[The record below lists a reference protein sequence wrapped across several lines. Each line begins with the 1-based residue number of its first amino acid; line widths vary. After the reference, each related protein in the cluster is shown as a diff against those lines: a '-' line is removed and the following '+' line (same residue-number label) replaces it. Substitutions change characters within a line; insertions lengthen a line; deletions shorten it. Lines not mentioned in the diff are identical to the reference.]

1 MPELVPAE
9 PGTPGTLAEAL
20 AQLQGRLPRVAKEH
34 TAKVT
39 SQKTG
44 NTHTYAYADLTDV
57 SEKLLPILSALG
69 LSFIARPSILTI
81 EGSAQF
87 VLHYSLLHSSGSE
100 LSGTYPLPDPDRL
113 GPQDLGKAITYAR
126 RYALCAVTG
135 LAPGGDDDDAGAAQQ
150 GHQADPTRRASGAG
164 TYQNT
169 AGSTAS
175 GATSPSRQPR
185 NVPDAQLA
193 ASGQM
198 TRAQKADHERLAAD
212 TVRGGKAERSHP
224 RGPDPDDPW
233 AQDAPV
239 DHQRVAALR
248 ANLDGRDL
256 ADLEDKPGTSTLDQ
270 QMAIATRLAAK
281 GITSR
286 EDKLVFCGHTTGR
299 DIGSSKE
306 LSYSEAVSVLRAA
319 DELEAVNA

>member
-1 MPELVPAE
+1 MMTMPELVPAE
-9 PGTPGTLAEAL
+9 PGTLAEAL

-57 SEKLLPILSALG
+57 SEKLLPLTASLG
-69 LSFIARPSILTI
+69 LSFTACPTI
-81 EGSAQF
+81 RTEDGRF
-87 VLHYSLLHSSGSE
+87 VLAYTLLHHSGE
-100 LSGTYPLPDPDRL
+100 TITGLYPLPDPDRL

-150 GHQADPTRRASGAG
+150 EHQQLPRTGTNASLREQGRMD
-164 TYQNT
+164 
-169 AGSTAS
+169 
-175 GATSPSRQPR
+175 RQ
-185 NVPDAQLA
+185 
-193 ASGQM
+193 
-198 TRAQKADHERLAAD
+198 QKSAHEQLAAD
-212 TVRGGKAERSHP
+212 TARPGRGERVERSHP

-239 DHQRVAALR
+239 DGQRAAALR

-256 ADLEDKPGTSTLDQ
+256 TDLEDKPGTSTLEQ